1 MKARLLK
8 LHRWI
13 ALLFALPLLLVVAS
27 GLILSFE
34 PWLVVES
41 IGPKSLTSD
50 RVAALLGRHDPSGQA
65 RMLAYRSYDRT
76 VTIGVARN
84 AGKVVD
90 VATGEVLPA
99 PSSLATA
106 LGLTRRLHE
115 KLLIDAGWLVVS
127 STVAMLAV
135 AVLGLLLGVPRVSNT
150 LSGWHKGM
158 AWSLLPFILLSP
170 LTGLCL
176 AFGITLT
183 TPAGNAPS
191 AGGPAVTFAE
201 AVRVVGERH
210 DLSTLVWLRPLGG
223 RMVARLAE
231 DGEYRLYAITPE
243 GTVALPR
250 NWPRLWHEG
259 NFAGA
264 WSALMNVV
272 ISTAMAGLL
281 VTGTW
286 MWARRQLRRR
296 TMRRATARV
305 KFG

>member
-27 GLILSFE
+27 GLVLSFE
-34 PWLVVES
+34 PWLVAGS
-41 IGPKSLTSD
+41 IEPKSLTAD
-50 RVAALLGRHDPSGQA
+50 RVAALLDRHDPDGRA
-65 RMLAYRSYDRT
+65 RLLAYRSYDRT
-76 VTIGVARN
+76 LTIGVARN
-84 AGKVVD
+84 AGKIVD
-90 VATGEVLPA
+90 VATGDVLPA

-115 KLLIDAGWLVVS
+115 TLLIDASWLVVS

-135 AVLGLLLGVPRVSNT
+135 VLLGLLLGVPRLSNT

-176 AFGITLT
+176 AFGITFA

-191 AGGPAVTFAE
+191 ARGPAMTLAE
-201 AVRVVGERH
+201 AVRVVGEHH

-231 DGEYRLYAITPE
+231 GGEYRLHAVTSE

-259 NFAGA
+259 NFAGP

-272 ISTAMAGLL
+272 LSVALIGLL
-281 VTGTW
+281 ATGTW

-296 TMRRATARV
+296 MMRQRAAA
-305 KFG
+305 

>member
-1 MKARLLK
+1 VKARLLK

-27 GLILSFE
+27 GLVLSFE

-50 RVAALLGRHDPSGQA
+50 RVAALLDRHDPAGQA

-76 VTIGVARN
+76 VTISVARN

-90 VATGEVLPA
+90 VATGEVLSA
-99 PSSLATA
+99 PSFLATA
-106 LGLTRRLHE
+106 LGVTRRLHE
-115 KLLIDAGWLVVS
+115 KLLIDAGWLVVG

-135 AVLGLLLGVPRVSNT
+135 AILGLLLGLPRVSNT

-170 LTGLCL
+170 LSGLAL
-176 AFGITLT
+176 AFGITFA

-191 AGGPAVTFAE
+191 ARGPAVTLAE
-201 AVRVVGERH
+201 AVRIVGERH

-231 DGEYRLYAITPE
+231 GGEYRLYTVTPQ
-243 GTVALPR
+243 GTAALSR

-259 NFAGA
+259 NFAGP
-264 WSALMNVV
+264 WSALLNVV
-272 ISTAMAGLL
+272 VSVALIGLL
-281 VTGTW
+281 ATGTW

-296 TMRRATARV
+296 MMRQRAAAA
-305 KFG
+305 

>member
-27 GLILSFE
+27 GLVLSVE

-41 IGPKSLTSD
+41 IAPNSLTSD
-50 RVAALLGRHDPSGQA
+50 RVAALLERHDPDGRA
-65 RMLAYRSYDRT
+65 RRLAYRSYDGT
-76 VTIGVARN
+76 VTIGLARN
-84 AGKVVD
+84 AGKIVD
-90 VATGEVLPA
+90 VASGEVLPA
-99 PSSLATA
+99 PSSLATV
-106 LGLTRRLHE
+106 LGVTRRLHE
-115 KLLIDAGWLVVS
+115 TLLIDAGWLVVS

-135 AVLGLLLGVPRVSNT
+135 AILGLLLGVPRVSNT

-158 AWSLLPFILLSP
+158 AWSLLPFLLLSP
-170 LTGLCL
+170 LTGLAL
-176 AFGITLT
+176 AFGITFATL
-183 TPAGNAPS
+183 AANAPPTR
-191 AGGPAVTFAE
+191 GPAITLAE
-201 AVRVVGERH
+201 AARVVGERH

-231 DGEYRLYAITPE
+231 GGEYRLYAVTPQ
-243 GTVALPR
+243 GTAALPR

-272 ISTAMAGLL
+272 VSLALIGLL
-281 VTGTW
+281 ATGTW
-286 MWARRQLRRR
+286 MWMRRQLRRR
-296 TMRRATARV
+296 MMRQRAAAA
-305 KFG
+305 